1 MIVTKDFHSLIE
13 MNYYIE
19 ENGIKSKD
27 ISYMGDFLNIQLWC
41 LAGMCRENI
50 PNFTLQYENG
60 IKSETSNCE

>member
-19 ENGIKSKD
+19 ENGIKAKD
-27 ISYMGDFLNIQLWC
+27 IFYMGDFLNVQGWC
-41 LAGMCRENI
+41 FGAMYCDEV
-50 PNFTLQYENG
+50 PQFTLQYENG

>member
-27 ISYMGDFLNIQLWC
+27 ISYMGDFLNIQGWC
-41 LAGMCRENI
+41 LAGMYHDEV
-50 PNFTLQYENG
+50 PHFTLQYENG
-60 IKSETSNCE
+60 IKSKTSNCE